1 MLMIISAILLIA
13 LLAAIVLGG
22 PRGMAPLA
30 SVNSPP
36 CVPHRLNF
44 TMLPKK

>member
-1 MLMIISAILLIA
+1 MLMMIPAILLIA
-13 LLAAIVLGG
+13 LLAAIALGG
-22 PRGMAPLA
+22 PRGIAPLA